1 MPFFEQRLIFC
12 QNVTEC
18 MNCAKKTKS
27 PTMQGFRLGSIF
39 GLEIRVDLS
48 WFLIFFLILWS
59 LTQNLF
65 PANYPELSEAAY
77 LLMGAVGTLLFFVSL
92 VAHELAHSLVAEAKG
107 IPVEGITLFV
117 FGGISRTRMDAET
130 PGDEFQIAVVGPLV
144 SLILAGLFALIW
156 WFSHVNGWN
165 LVVTGV
171 ARYLASINLLLA
183 IFNLLPGFPLDGGR
197 LFRSLVWKITGDK
210 KKATRI
216 ASWGGQF
223 FAYVIMAL
231 GLVQLL
237 GGNLLGGS
245 WLLLIGWFLAN
256 AASMS
261 YQQHLILTGLKG
273 VRAKEVMTRAPE
285 TVTSDLSLQ
294 TLVDDY
300 FLHRRYQAFPV
311 TDNGRL
317 SGIISLNQVK
327 QTPRSQWVNQTV
339 AKKMTPIN
347 DSVTVRPETPMTQV
361 LQKME
366 DSGMRRVLVTR
377 DDQLQGIITGSDVS
391 SWLRRMRELS

>member
-1 MPFFEQRLIFC
+1 
-12 QNVTEC
+12 
-18 MNCAKKTKS
+18 
-27 PTMQGFRLGSIF
+27 MQGFRLGSIF
-39 GLEIRVDLS
+39 GFEIRVDLS

-59 LTQNLF
+59 LTKNLF
-65 PANYPELSEAAY
+65 PANYPELSETTY
-77 LLMGAVGTLLFFVSL
+77 LLMGAVGTLLFFASL
-92 VAHELAHSLVAEAKG
+92 VAHELAHSLVAKAKG

-156 WFSHVNGWN
+156 WFSHRTGWTS
-165 LVVTGV
+165 VVTGV

-197 LFRSLVWKITGDK
+197 LFRSLVWKITGDL

-223 FAYVIMAL
+223 FAYVIMTL
-231 GLVQLL
+231 GLVQLF
-237 GGNLLGGS
+237 GGNLLGGW
-245 WLLLIGWFLAN
+245 WLVLIGWFLAN

-285 TVTSDLSLQ
+285 TVPDDLSLQ

-300 FLHRRYQAFPV
+300 FLHRRYQSFPV
-311 TDNGRL
+311 THNGRL
-317 SGIISLNQVK
+317 IGIISLNQVK
-327 QTPRSQWVNQTV
+327 EMPRSQWVKQTV
-339 AKKMTPIN
+339 ANTMTPIN
-347 DSVTVRPETPMTQV
+347 DTVTVSPETPMTQV

-366 DSGMRRVLVTR
+366 DSGLRRVLVTR
-377 DDQLQGIITGSDVS
+377 DDQLQGIITGGDVS